1 MDFSSLEV
9 SLSSPVSLILL
20 YFNLYTTYY
29 ICISIFVFKLQVFVY
44 FSSDYYYDHLS
55 ETYFGERL
63 RSLWLRTLIFI
74 MLSLIAGQVF
84 NV

>member
-9 SLSSPVSLILL
+9 SLSSPVSLILSIL
-20 YFNLYTTYY
+20 QSVYYILYMYFNF
-29 ICISIFVFKLQVFVY
+29 CFKLQVFVY